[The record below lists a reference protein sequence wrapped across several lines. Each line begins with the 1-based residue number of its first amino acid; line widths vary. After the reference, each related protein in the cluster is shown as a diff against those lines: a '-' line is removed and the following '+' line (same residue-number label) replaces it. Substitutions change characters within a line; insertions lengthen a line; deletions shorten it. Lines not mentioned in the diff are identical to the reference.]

1 MVNAG
6 YRQSQEALDQTS
18 GALSDPTLP
27 AIFEGA
33 FQFNQVLVRVDVLE
47 RVGVNELGQPTWRLV
62 EVKSSTKLKATH
74 LDDLTIQSYVLEGVG
89 LALVDIC
96 LMHVNTQYVFD
107 GEQLDLAQLFSLR
120 PLNETVRPRLPEVPV
135 RLAAMHTMLAEMSAP
150 ALVPDE
156 HCQSPYECPFWA
168 HCTQDKPPR
177 WIYYLPGSSKTV
189 TLLREL
195 GVETIDDIP
204 DHATLTPVQR
214 RVKDN
219 REWIGEGLATALA
232 KVRYPVHHLDFETF
246 MPAVPKFGATQ
257 ALSGDPDAV
266 VESYRTERWNP
277 APCGISLPGWTRS
290 TRRADG
296 ETVGV
301 AGAGGE
307 HLCVFEL

>member
-1 MVNAG
+1 M
-6 YRQSQEALDQTS
+6 
-18 GALSDPTLP
+18 
-27 AIFEGA
+27 
-33 FQFNQVLVRVDVLE
+33 LE

-107 GEQLDLAQLFSLR
+107 GKQLDLGQLFSLR
-120 PLNETVRPRLPEVPV
+120 PLNETVRPRLPEVPA

-219 REWIGEGLATALA
+219 REWIGEGLRTALA

-246 MPAVPKFGATQ
+246 MPAVPKFSATRPYQ
-257 ALSGDPDAV
+257 VIPTQWSNHIEQIDGTLRHAEYLCLDGRDPREELTV
-266 VESYRTERWNP
+266 SCWSP
-277 APCGISLPGWTRS
+277 WG
-290 TRRADG
+290 RR
-296 ETVGV
+296 GV
-301 AGAGGE
+301 SVCIPVTSAR
-307 HLCVFEL
+307 F